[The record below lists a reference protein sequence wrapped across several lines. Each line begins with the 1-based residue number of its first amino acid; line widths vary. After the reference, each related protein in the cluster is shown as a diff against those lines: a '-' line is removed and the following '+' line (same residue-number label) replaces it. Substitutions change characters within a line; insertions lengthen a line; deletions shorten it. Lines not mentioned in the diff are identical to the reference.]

1 MRFEKLLAIATGLS
15 SMTIALAPR
24 MANACAV
31 CGLGPNDVGGHAFNS
46 SVLFM
51 MAIPYSTV
59 ALIGGAVYL
68 TWRKAQ
74 RRHDASIADAS
85 KALR

>member
-1 MRFEKLLAIATGLS
+1 MRSKKNLAIATGLA
-15 SMTIALAPR
+15 SMTVALVPR
-24 MANACAV
+24 VASACAV

-59 ALIGGAVYL
+59 ALIGGAVYF

-74 RRHDASIADAS
+74 RRHEALIAGAQ
-85 KALR
+85 KH

>member
-1 MRFEKLLAIATGLS
+1 MRSGKLVAIATSLAS
-15 SMTIALAPR
+15 LTIAIAPR
-24 MANACAV
+24 VASACAV
-31 CGLGPNDVGGHAFNS
+31 CGLGPNDVGGHAFNT

-59 ALIGGAVYL
+59 ALIGGAVYF

-74 RRHDASIADAS
+74 RRHEALIAGS
-85 KALR
+85 HKH

>member
-1 MRFEKLLAIATGLS
+1 MRSKRLLAIATSLTS
-15 SMTIALAPR
+15 LTVALAPR
-24 MANACAV
+24 VASACAV

-51 MAIPYSTV
+51 MAVPYTTV
-59 ALIGGAVYL
+59 ALIGGAVYF

-74 RRHDASIADAS
+74 RRHDSLIADS
-85 KALR
+85 RKP

>member
-1 MRFEKLLAIATGLS
+1 MRSGKLVAIATSLAS
-15 SMTIALAPR
+15 LTIAIAPR
-24 MANACAV
+24 IAHACAV

-68 TWRKAQ
+68 TWRRAQ
-74 RRHDASIADAS
+74 RRHESLIAGS
-85 KALR
+85 NKH

>member
-1 MRFEKLLAIATGLS
+1 MRYEKLLAIATGLAS
-15 SMTIALAPR
+15 LTIPLAPR
-24 MANACAV
+24 VASACAV

-59 ALIGGAVYL
+59 ALIGGAVYF
-68 TWRKAQ
+68 TWRRAQ
-74 RRHDASIADAS
+74 RRHEALIAGS
-85 KALR
+85 QKH

>member
-15 SMTIALAPR
+15 SLTIAVAPR
-24 MANACAV
+24 IASACAV

-51 MAIPYSTV
+51 MAIPYTTV
-59 ALIGGAVYL
+59 ALIGGAFYL
-68 TWRKAQ
+68 TWRKA
-74 RRHDASIADAS
+74 R
-85 KALR
+85 ALRQHDSSIVSPQKY

>member
-1 MRFEKLLAIATGLS
+1 MRYEKLLAIATGFA
-15 SMTIALAPR
+15 SMTIALAPQA
-24 MANACAV
+24 ANACAV

-51 MAIPYSTV
+51 MAVPYTTV

-68 TWRKAQ
+68 TWRRGQ
-74 RRHDASIADAS
+74 RRQDSLVEGS
-85 KALR
+85 RKP